1 MRRLAI
7 PAALALL
14 LSLATSVA
22 AADPTYHA
30 TLAGPGPTGTVTV
43 TISGS
48 TGTLDWDLA
57 HLAHNSMATII
68 IRGGTCAAP
77 VGLVVQSRWQ
87 GRFGNGTSSQTR
99 TLDPAWVTVFNRSWS
114 SRGGDVAIV
123 TNAGHTEC
131 TALVRR

>member
-14 LSLATSVA
+14 LILATSVA
-22 AADPTYHA
+22 ASDPTYRA
-30 TLAGPGPTGTVTV
+30 TIAGPGPTGTVTV

-48 TGTLDWDLA
+48 TGTLHWDLA
-57 HLAHNSMATII
+57 HVARNSQATVS

-77 VGLVVQSRWQ
+77 LGLVVQARWQ
-87 GRFGNGTSSQTR
+87 GRFINGTSSQTR
-99 TLDPAWVTVFNRSWS
+99 TLDPSWVTFFNRSWT

-131 TALVRR
+131 EALVRR